1 MQPFQI
7 PGPSLVMWTQVTTI
21 EYGHL
26 LHVDI
31 IRLHIG
37 QEKFSCC
44 NVFLALITYMLKTG
58 NRSTFF
64 S

>member
-1 MQPFQI
+1 MRA
-7 PGPSLVMWTQVTTI
+7 QVTTI

-31 IRLHIG
+31 IRLDIG
-37 QEKFSCC
+37 QEKFSCR
-44 NVFLALITYMLKTG
+44 NVFLAFITYTLKTG
-58 NRSTFF
+58 NRSTLL